1 MPPDVLYLVVCGLT
15 HIELGEVTT
24 EKIAVDVA
32 LEHDRVH
39 HCSPWIQYP
48 LEHVHRPVFSDLLH
62 PTDPDA

>member
-1 MPPDVLYLVVCGLT
+1 MPDVLYLIVCGLT

-24 EKIAVDVA
+24 EKIAIDVA

-48 LEHVHRPVFSDLLH
+48 LEH
-62 PTDPDA
+62 DPDD